1 MTYWQSGGY
10 LRAVFPAMARLAQYK
25 AGSVLSQVFPENGTK
40 PKGKK
45 RTVDEMVE
53 MGLFGRGEDL

>member
-1 MTYWQSGGY
+1 
-10 LRAVFPAMARLAQYK
+10 MARLAQYK
-25 AGSVLSQVFPENGTK
+25 AGSVLSQVFPEDGKK

-53 MGLFGRGEDL
+53 MGLFGRGEDA